1 MAKRPRKRMDD
12 PTNWGASGRR
22 REPADADAQ
31 VEAPPAHDGATVP
44 AGRDDVP
51 PGQPSAAATGVP
63 ADDTFEGWLEQ
74 VPRGFA
80 VPSAADGAPSQD
92 DASSGGDA
100 SAGYDATRAEHAP
113 GWYDATPSPALRPP
127 AASWREEVPEGF
139 TVPSATEPGRTVAA
153 AGRGDAAGRGTGDW
167 DEDFE
172 WTPPR
177 RPRPAET
184 AAEPGSETAPGAW
197 KDFTAGDLRAEADR
211 PLRDGAAVADGALPG
226 LAGAAA
232 GSVSDPS
239 RLPLDAEGP
248 ARASGLGS
256 DVPGRASTAGEPPA
270 GAPGQWRRVGEPG
283 TEVTSTGNGGG
294 AGRPGGPRRTYRGRR
309 RGDGPD
315 GRRLAPAGKVLLALI
330 IGLGLAALLN
340 AQSLQS
346 AAESMHVGTTRSI
359 AMALVKPV
367 TAVSSLLRLD
377 RPRAAIEDALGR
389 GAREVAGV
397 HTRTPEPQP
406 SGSDGGSGS
415 DGTAS
420 PKPSAAPSAVIF
432 TPTKDKKLAL
442 WVGGDS
448 MAMTFG
454 ESLVAM
460 ADRTGVIETALDYH
474 VSSGLS
480 RPDFFNWPKRLN
492 AEMKGFQP
500 DVVVF
505 ASGANDGQDV
515 QYEGKLYSYGTKE
528 WNDLY
533 RERVAVAMNIASGEQ
548 GRPVWWVGMPI
559 ARDPAQSEI
568 YRNFNTIYR
577 EEAKKRPNVHYVDTY
592 TMFGDANG
600 DYSDYLTGISGKKE
614 LMRQGDGIHWSRAGS
629 DLVAAEVMEQIA
641 ELYKFPFEP

>member
-1 MAKRPRKRMDD
+1 MDD

-22 REPADADAQ
+22 RERADADARL
-31 VEAPPAHDGATVP
+31 ETPAASNGATVP
-44 AGRDDVP
+44 AGQDD
-51 PGQPSAAATGVP
+51 AAAGQAPLAAAAVP

-80 VPSAADGAPSQD
+80 VPSGVAGAPSQ
-92 DASSGGDA
+92 GDA
-100 SAGYDATRAEHAP
+100 PSLPGSA
-113 GWYDATPSPALRPP
+113 PSAAGPAA

-139 TVPSATEPGRTVAA
+139 AVPSATEPGRTGVVAGHDGA
-153 AGRGDAAGRGTGDW
+153 AAGRGTGDW

-172 WTPPR
+172 WTAPR

-197 KDFTAGDLRAEADR
+197 KDFTAGDLRAQADR
-211 PLRDGAAVADGALPG
+211 PLRDGAAAADGALPG
-226 LAGAAA
+226 LAGAEAAA
-232 GSVSDPS
+232 GSLSDPYRS
-239 RLPLDAEGP
+239 PAEAEGP
-248 ARASGLGS
+248 PLAAGGSG
-256 DVPGRASTAGEPPA
+256 VPGRPPTADEPPA
-270 GAPGQWRRVGEPG
+270 GAPGQWRRIGEPE
-283 TEVTSTGNGGG
+283 TDVTSTGGSSSGG
-294 AGRPGGPRRTYRGRR
+294 PGGPRRTYRGRR

-315 GRRLAPAGKVLLALI
+315 GRRLAPAGTVLLALI

-397 HTRTPEPQP
+397 HTRTPEPEP
-406 SGSDGGSGS
+406 SGADGGGSGS
-415 DGTAS
+415 DGSAS
-420 PKPSAAPSAVIF
+420 PKPSAAPSAAIF

-480 RPDFFNWPKRLN
+480 RPDFFNWPKRLK

-515 QYEGKLYSYGTKE
+515 QYEGKVYSYGTEE

-568 YRNFNTIYR
+568 YRNFNTIYK
-577 EEAKKRPNVHYVDTY
+577 EEAEKRPNVHYVDTY
-592 TMFGDANG
+592 AMFSDAGGN
-600 DYSDYLTGISGKKE
+600 YSDYLTGISGKKE

-641 ELYKFPFEP
+641 ELYKFPFKP